1 MLTAALGLARAVPLW
16 AWAGVALVAWGSW
29 QRMEAKAAHAKL
41 ESERAAAITEVFRRS
56 EIAAG
61 ASARYE
67 GHRAQL
73 QQHARVITKEIDRV
87 VEKPVYRD
95 GLCFDADGL
104 RLLSESIAGA
114 ADPGQPAAAVP
125 AASAAR

>member
-1 MLTAALGLARAVPLW
+1 MIAAALSLARAVPLW

-61 ASARYE
+61 ASTRYE
-67 GHRAQL
+67 GRRAER

-95 GLCFDADGL
+95 GLCLDADGL
-104 RLLSESIAGA
+104 RVLSAAIAGTT
-114 ADPGQPAAAVP
+114 DSGQPAPAVP
-125 AASAAR
+125 TASAPR

>member
-1 MLTAALGLARAVPLW
+1 MITAALGLARVVPLW
-16 AWAGVALVAWGSW
+16 AWAGLALVAWGSW
-29 QRMEAKAAHAKL
+29 QRLEAKAAHAKL

-67 GHRAQL
+67 GRRAQL

-95 GLCFDADGL
+95 MCLDADGL
-104 RLLSESIAGA
+104 RILSAAIAGA
-114 ADPGQPAAAVP
+114 TDPGQPAPAVSGAA
-125 AASAAR
+125 AAR